1 MSVEASNF
9 ILTYS
14 WTSTVWLAVTEAV
27 NEVGLWDVGVN
38 RAMWGAVIETVY
50 GAVFWA
56 VKEDSAPPALQD
68 FLCPIEVET

>member
-14 WTSTVWLAVTEAV
+14 WTSTVWGSL
-27 NEVGLWDVGVN
+27 
-38 RAMWGAVIETVY
+38 Y

-68 FLCPIEVET
+68 FLCSIEVET